1 MNAINPRKNSFGRYD
16 RITIGKAVYRYLRTD
31 EDGAHQLQVCKDGLL
46 EDSYLRITDAKIA
59 EMMRRRNFK
68 VEPAY
73 FSKALDE
80 LRARHDST
88 DLLALSEEDARTVF
102 WKLEW
107 CIRFHDARTSPR
119 SAFRPTMTPKDLQT
133 FIDNEKVAINRWYTR
148 RFNEPRPLGRPV
160 VVGVDE
166 NGEEIREAK
175 TFDYPSPSSLRNWLR
190 LYARTGERMAAFAP
204 RYYRCGNRKQLDTEY
219 SRLIDECVL
228 HYAHRSQPTRKDIL
242 DRVEVE
248 LLKLR
253 KQRKE
258 SFKLVSQSTID
269 RRIAKLEPFHVV
281 AGRLGEDRALRKFLL
296 VGRGPEAHYPLHR
309 VEMDD
314 WEADLMTL
322 LIDSGS
328 WEMMDETQRAQVK
341 RVRCTVTIAI
351 DVMTRCIVGFNVS
364 ETTPSTPGAKAALR
378 SITVDKTRLARYAGV
393 KEATWHMCGRPE
405 GLFTD
410 GGPVF
415 QNEFREAAKHC
426 GIDYSR
432 PDPDPRKRGHVE
444 AFFRYLRRF
453 CRFFTGQTFS
463 NVVAKGDYP
472 AEAFA
477 SLTVE
482 EFRNALIKFIVEV
495 YHNAPRRPLNRK
507 TPAEMWAR
515 ETENYAPAEVTPAQR
530 LYAFGFKQ
538 RKVALDGQGVL
549 HLNISYNSA
558 ALGEIWKSF
567 ANGNQIKDRRSV
579 RVDLVIDPGD
589 LGHVFVHVPRQLI
602 AQLQAFAPAQMHGE
616 FLEVPALHRGH
627 QGRTLAEHLLDNAG
641 IRKYVQEQRDLK
653 GQIIRIEANESLTEL
668 GRRAAVRAGVA
679 SHMLT
684 AKDYEHLVTKF
695 RRKAVQ
701 ATEDDPI
708 GDDPS
713 TAGPAHGTVV
723 ARGRRTG
730 RRPEPP
736 APHDPTETAAD
747 PAAPPE
753 EPTRPPG
760 DAAGEQGVD
769 PAAIQPEAAPDQKE
783 PDNPP
788 NQARG
793 PARPARR
800 DMPRP
805 SRGINDGDDD

>member
-1 MNAINPRKNSFGRYD
+1 MNAITPRKNSFGRYD
-16 RITIGKAVYRYLRTD
+16 RIIIGKAVYRYLRTD

-46 EDSYLRITDAKIA
+46 EDAYLRITDAKIA
-59 EMMRRRNFK
+59 ELMRRRNFK

-119 SAFRPTMTPKDLQT
+119 SGFRPTMTPKDLQT
-133 FIDNEKVAINRWYTR
+133 FIDNEKVAMNRWYIR

-160 VVGVDE
+160 VVGIDE

-175 TFDYPSPSSLRNWLR
+175 PFDYPSSTALRNWLR

-204 RYYRCGNRKQLDTEY
+204 RYYRSGNRKQLDTEY
-219 SRLIDECVL
+219 SRIIDECVL
-228 HYAHRSQPTRKDIL
+228 HYADRSQPTRKDIL

-248 LLKLR
+248 LHRLR
-253 KQRKE
+253 KRRKE
-258 SFKLVSQSTID
+258 PFKLVSQSTVD
-269 RRIAKLEPFHVV
+269 RRIAKLEPFHVM

-296 VGRGPEAHYPLHR
+296 VGRGPEALYPLHR

-322 LIDSGS
+322 LIDSGT
-328 WEMMDETQRAQVK
+328 WELMDERQRAQVK

-351 DVMTRCIVGFNVS
+351 DVKTRCVVGFNVS
-364 ETTPSTPGAKAALR
+364 ETAPSTPGAKAGLR
-378 SITVDKTRLARYAGV
+378 SITEDKTRLARYAGV
-393 KEATWHMCGRPE
+393 EEATWEMCGRPD

-415 QNEFREAAKHC
+415 QGEFKEAAKHC
-426 GIDYSR
+426 GMDVTR
-432 PDPDPRKRGHVE
+432 PDADPRMRGHVE
-444 AFFRYLRRF
+444 VFFRYLRRF

-463 NVVAKGDYP
+463 DVVKKGDYD
-472 AEAFA
+472 AEGLA

-482 EFRNALIKFIVEV
+482 EFRKALIKFIVEV
-495 YHNAPRRPLNRK
+495 YHNSPRRPLLGM
-507 TPAEMWAR
+507 TPRQAWAR
-515 ETENYAPAEVTPAQR
+515 YTEDHQPAEVTPAQR
-530 LYAFGFKQ
+530 LYAFGFKEHN
-538 RKVALDGQGVL
+538 VSLDNQGVL
-549 HLNISYNSA
+549 HLNISYSSA
-558 ALGEIWKSF
+558 ALGEIWTKF
-567 ANGNQIKDRRSV
+567 ANGRPLKERRAV
-579 RVDLVIDPGD
+579 KVDLVIDPGD

-602 AQLQAFAPAQMHGE
+602 PHMQSNFPAQMHGE
-616 FLEVPALHRGH
+616 FLDVPALDRRNV
-627 QGRTLAEHLLDNAG
+627 GRTLAKHLLENEG
-641 IRKYVQEQRDLK
+641 IRKFVWEQRDLK
-653 GQIIRIEANESLTEL
+653 GEIIRIEANESLTEL

-679 SHMLT
+679 THLLT
-684 AKDYEHLVTKF
+684 AKDYERLVKKF
-695 RRKAVQ
+695 RRKAAHV
-701 ATEDDPI
+701 TEGDPI

-723 ARGRRTG
+723 AAGRRKG
-730 RRPEPP
+730 PKPEPP
-736 APHDPTETAAD
+736 APLDPFETAVEPATLPAPD
-747 PAAPPE
+747 EAAPPAE
-753 EPTRPPG
+753 DTIHNE
-760 DAAGEQGVD
+760 V
-769 PAAIQPEAAPDQKE
+769 QPEEAP
-783 PDNPP
+783 PDPDDP
-788 NQARG
+788 K
-793 PARPARR
+793 PAPAQPVRPARR